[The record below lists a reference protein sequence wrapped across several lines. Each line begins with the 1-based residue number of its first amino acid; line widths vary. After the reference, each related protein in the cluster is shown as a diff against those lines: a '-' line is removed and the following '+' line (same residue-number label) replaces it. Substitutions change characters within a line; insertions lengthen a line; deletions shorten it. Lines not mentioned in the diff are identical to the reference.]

1 MTARLDTLIVKQR
14 LACSYDQK
22 FLDNFFIFIFA
33 VLHLYSK
40 VDLKQD
46 VIEVKLSALI
56 QGFNKSIAK

>member
-1 MTARLDTLIVKQR
+1 MTARLDTLIVKQH
-14 LACSYDQK
+14 LAVMTKS
-22 FLDNFFIFIFA
+22 FWTLTLIFA

-40 VDLKQD
+40 VDFKQD